1 MSAVVGWALAAA
13 ALFIGWRGYGWQ
25 GLAFAFTLIVFWLLL
40 QFNRGVRVMRDAS
53 QSPVGHVQSAVMLN
67 AKLHRGMSLM
77 QIVKMTSSLGRRVG
91 ERPEVWEWADDG
103 GSSVAIT
110 VVDGRCTEW
119 TLHRPAG
126 DGEADGVAPASAPA
140 PTPTSPPAA
149 DAPRLGA
156 DTLPPAG

>member
-1 MSAVVGWALAAA
+1 MSAWLGWALAAA

-53 QSPVGHVQSAVMLN
+53 ESPVGWVQSAVMLN

-77 QIVKMTSSLGRRVG
+77 QIVKLTRSLGRRVS
-91 ERPEVWEWADDG
+91 EQPEVWQWRDDG

-119 TLHRPAG
+119 ALRRPDG
-126 DGEADGVAPASAPA
+126 DVAPPASA
-140 PTPTSPPAA
+140 PAA